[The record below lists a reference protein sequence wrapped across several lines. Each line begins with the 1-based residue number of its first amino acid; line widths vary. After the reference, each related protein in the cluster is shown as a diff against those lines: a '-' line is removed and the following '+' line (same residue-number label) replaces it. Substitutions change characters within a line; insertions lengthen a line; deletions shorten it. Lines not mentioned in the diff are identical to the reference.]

1 MRIKTQILI
10 LFISVPLFGSG
21 FFSSAIAA
29 TPNEG
34 SFVFS
39 NGDEVFYSYENG
51 NVLEMTLDQETQ
63 SLIIKVVAY
72 GDGTLWFSIPRSIL
86 DAKSGS
92 MDDTLFVLINGEEVT
107 FAEDSTFSHRNI
119 GITMLRSDTEVQ
131 IIGTQVLDTSQFAP
145 TTGSTRDYYVYPLPE
160 WADYAENV
168 IDDAIMAWEDA
179 NSNLD
184 FRKVSSPEEAD
195 FSIAWVKD
203 FGGLHVGYALGSQYM
218 EVGLG
223 DSFCDGSW
231 RPYYEDYITYIAT
244 HEIGHILGLEH
255 SLDPN
260 DIMYDTAPPAQYKVE
275 TYEFDST
282 AGYIHFLRVC
292 SGLDVTSYDFSIDID
307 DPNGIDVYFVP
318 SINEYDTYGISETFN
333 YYSTKGCFGKNVVKF
348 SGSCSGVSNKGGL
361 LVVLPDKTNK
371 GLVRIS
377 ASLEENPGTGIINQQ
392 EKSKEQTGSDF
403 GSQAG
408 FIGFASV
415 GTDRSSYNYGE
426 TITVSGK
433 LSQPDRGAR
442 VNVLVT
448 DPLSQTVSQSRLVTT
463 SNGEFQTVTTI
474 PYFHPEGQYTIS
486 IYNDKGTFLGDAKFT
501 VKSALTTTQD
511 DVTPELP
518 SYGKIVNLNKYDND
532 EFGFSVGYPQG
543 WDVDDSYVEPV
554 TNPGFFELASFPV
567 AFYNEIDEWEA
578 YFQVKFTVNDKAAIS
593 YRGSQYLDELTD
605 ILREDCKL
613 LTLEIDGFTC
623 SNHSIVNSKIIEIN
637 GQTAYQVTDSSIS
650 TYPNGEYY
658 LDTRVLTDIPVGN
671 DVWTID
677 ATVETSEFPKYAN
690 AIYSSINSFII
701 WESGIKP
708 TPVHDDVPPLI
719 TAPSDMVVDADD
731 QYGAIVDYS
740 VKAIDDVNGAVS
752 VFCSPSPSSYFLIE
766 KTTVFCNAQDL
777 SGNKIEKSF
786 TVTVGTKPDNFEVVS
801 NVEEEGE
808 IVTETK
814 TVEASS
820 EPDSSVCGTG
830 TVMKDGKCVAV
841 ETPSGGGCL
850 IATAAFGSE
859 LAPQVQMLREIRDN
873 TLLHTQSGTSF
884 MSAFNSFYYTF
895 SPTVANWERQNPI
908 FKEMVKATITPLI
921 TTLSILNYL
930 DIDSEAEML
939 VYGISIILMNIGIYF
954 VAPVFVIM
962 KIRRIST

>member
-1 MRIKTQILI
+1 MGYAFICIIL
-10 LFISVPLFGSG
+10 LVISVTLFSTIPTSFAASVSIASGSSVPG
-21 FFSSAIAA
+21 CEVY
-29 TPNEG
+29 NECFLP
-34 SFVFS
+34 STVII
-39 NGDEVFYSYENG
+39 NEGDEV
-51 NVLEMTLDQETQ
+51 T
-63 SLIIKVVAY
+63 
-72 GDGTLWFSIPRSIL
+72 WFN
-86 DAKSGS
+86 
-92 MDDTLFVLINGEEVT
+92 DDTAAHTVTSGTNPDGPDGNFDSSLFMAGT
-107 FAEDSTFSHRNI
+107 TFSVKFDNYHP
-119 GITMLRSDTEVQ
+119 GTYPYLCMVHPWMTGEV
-131 IIGTQVLDTSQFAP
+131 IVESAGTSQFAP
-145 TTGSTRDYYVYPLPE
+145 TTGNTWNYYEYPLPE
-160 WADYAENV
+160 WADYADNV

-203 FGGLHVGYALGSQYM
+203 FGGLHVGYALGSEYM

-223 DSFCDGSW
+223 DSSCDGSW
-231 RPYYEDYITYIAT
+231 RPYHEDHITHIAT

-260 DIMYDTAPPAQYKVE
+260 DIMYDTAPPTQYMIE
-275 TYEFDST
+275 TYELDST
-282 AGYIHFLRVC
+282 AGYIHFLPVC

-318 SINEYDTYGISETFN
+318 SVTEYDTYGISETFN
-333 YYSTKGCFGKNVVKF
+333 YYSTKGCFGTNVVKF

-377 ASLEENPGTGIINQQ
+377 ASLQENLGTGIINQQ
-392 EKSKEQTGSDF
+392 EKSEEQTGSDF

-415 GTDRSSYNYGE
+415 DTDRSSYNYGE

-442 VNVLVT
+442 VSVLVT

-501 VKSALTTTQD
+501 VKSALTTTPD

-518 SYGKIVNLNKYDND
+518 SYGKIVNLNKYDNN

-543 WDVDDSYVEPV
+543 WDADDSYVEPL
-554 TNPGFFELASFPV
+554 TNPGVFDLTSYPV

-578 YFQVKFTVNDKAAIS
+578 YFEVKFIENDSTAKS

-605 ILREDCKL
+605 IIREDCKL
-613 LTLEIDGFTC
+613 TTLEIDGFTC
-623 SNHSIVNSKIIEIN
+623 SNHSIVDSKIIEIN

-650 TYPNGEYY
+650 TYPNGDYY
-658 LDTRVLTDIPVGN
+658 IETRILTDIPVEN

-677 ATVETSEFPKYAN
+677 ATVNTSEFPKYAN

-708 TPVHDDVPPLI
+708 TQVHDDVPPLI
-719 TAPSDMVVDADD
+719 MAPSDMIVDADD
-731 QYGAIVDYS
+731 RYGAIVDYS
-740 VKAIDDVNGAVS
+740 VKAIDNVNGAVS
-752 VFCSPSPSSYFLIE
+752 VFCLPSTSSYFLIG
-766 KTTVFCNAQDL
+766 KTTVFCNAQDS

-786 TVTVGTKPDNFEVVS
+786 TVTVGTKPDNFEIVS

-808 IVTETK
+808 IITETK
-814 TVEASS
+814 TIESSS

-850 IATAAFGSE
+850 IATATFGSE
-859 LAPQVQMLREIRDN
+859 LAPQVQQLRELRDN
-873 TLLHTQSGTSF
+873 TLLQTESGSAF
-884 MSAFNSFYYTF
+884 MSGFNQFYYSF
-895 SPTVANWERQNPI
+895 SPTIADWERQNLI
-908 FKEMVKATITPLI
+908 FKEAVKIGITPLL
-921 TTLSILNYL
+921 TSLSILNYV
-930 DIDSEAEML
+930 DMDSEAEVL
-939 VYGISIILMNIGIYF
+939 GYGISLILINIGMYI
-954 VAPVFVIM
+954 VAPVGIGLFVVSR
-962 KIRRIST
+962 KFKNS